1 MNDEV
6 VVLGC
11 GAFVP
16 GFAGLP
22 GWAESVRSDAHEA
35 PTGEMIPPRQRRRT
49 SPLTRALAD
58 AFSEAVGGTSLDTAT
73 IASVFGSAIGEAS
86 TMVGLLDQMWSE
98 TANLSPMKFAT
109 SVHNAAS
116 GVISIAT
123 ANRGMTTAVG
133 ADYDTP
139 AMALLEGIGLVLDR
153 GDCVVVCCGDEAPP
167 PDLVPKN
174 VGWSMLAAA
183 IVLGPM
189 SHSSSERPILS
200 ELGIAPSTLSSR
212 ESGSRVDGNPNI
224 GLLDLV
230 VAIHSGAEGVVRLDR
245 GPGRGF
251 SVRVQRSNP

>member
-1 MNDEV
+1 M
-6 VVLGC
+6 VLGR

-16 GFAGLP
+16 GFAGLE
-22 GWAESVRSDAHEA
+22 GWAESARSDDHEA
-35 PTGEMIPPRQRRRT
+35 PTGEMIPSRQRRRT
-49 SPLTRALAD
+49 SPLTRAFAD
-58 AFSEAVGGTSLDTAT
+58 AFFEAIGGTSLDAAT

-98 TANLSPMKFAT
+98 TASLSPMKFAT

-116 GVISIAT
+116 GIISIAT

-139 AMALLEGIGLVLDR
+139 AMALLEGIGLVRDR

-167 PDLVPKN
+167 PDLMPKG

-183 IVLGPM
+183 IILGPM
-189 SHSSSERPILS
+189 SRSPAGNLCLS
-200 ELGIAPSTLSSR
+200 DLGIAASTPSPRKSS
-212 ESGSRVDGNPNI
+212 SLVDGNPNI

-230 VAIHSGAEGVVRLDR
+230 VAVHSGAEGVVRLDR
-245 GPGRGF
+245 GPGRGY
-251 SVRVQRSNP
+251 SVRVKRSNA